1 MNNVLQ
7 KFGEA
12 DSAKLRHDL
21 REGNSLAIL
30 LRYAAIGASLIGMAA
45 MAVTTLFQSGM
56 IKHLKDPPVKGFDS
70 DKVNASDTAYGWG
83 MPDSP
88 ISIAAHSASLA
99 LATTGSEDRAQ
110 KQPWLPLLATAV
122 ALPPAVT
129 AAKYLFYQM
138 PVKEKGWCPY
148 CIADAL
154 MHMAVLG
161 FSGWEAKK
169 AITALAEG
177 KAVIKSRLVHFELD
191 TSIGAER
198 GDKV

>member
-1 MNNVLQ
+1 M
-7 KFGEA
+7 
-12 DSAKLRHDL
+12 
-21 REGNSLAIL
+21 
-30 LRYAAIGASLIGMAA
+30 
-45 MAVTTLFQSGM
+45 
-56 IKHLKDPPVKGFDS
+56 KGFDS
-70 DKVNASDTAYGWG
+70 DKVNASDTAYGWDT
-83 MPDSP
+83 PDLP

-99 LATTGSEDRAQ
+99 EDRTQ
-110 KQPWLPLLATAV
+110 KQLWSPVLATAV

-129 AAKYLFYQM
+129 TAKHLFYQM

-177 KAVIKSRLVHFELD
+177 KPVIKSR
-191 TSIGAER
+191 
-198 GDKV
+198 